1 MNEATIKKAIA
12 ANQTIKPNRIRAALK
27 PIKHKEEDEQAIVVE
42 WAHWAYKH
50 HSDKFPLLRLLHCS
64 LNGVKLSKMQAIRAK
79 RQGMLSG
86 VLDLFL
92 PVRRGGYAGLYIEM
106 KWGKNTTTPN
116 QKTYKADVESQGF
129 LAKVCYSAKEAIEV
143 IQKYYGVTL

>member
-1 MNEATIKKAIA
+1 MSMDSLIKKAIA
-12 ANQTIKPNRIRAALK
+12 KQPTIKPRTKRNAQPEAI
-27 PIKHKEEDEQAIVVE
+27 EQAKVIA
-42 WAHWAYKH
+42 WARANERNYPYLWML
-50 HSDKFPLLRLLHCS
+50 HSS
-64 LNGVKLSKMQAIRAK
+64 LNGVKMTKAQAGRAIA
-79 RQGMLSG
+79 QGMLSG
-86 VLDLFL
+86 VPDLFL